1 VLSDHPL
8 LRNGWIN
15 KWENLI
21 SKIKKAMAYTLG
33 FFGLVIICLI
43 TILIILSPGNPKQ
56 FLDKNRIKLSN
67 SISEKIF
74 LDINGSKQGMFI
86 KGKNLDN
93 PIILYLH
100 GGMPDYFL
108 TEKYPTHLENEFTM
122 VWWEQRNCGISFD
135 PLSTK
140 DTTTLERLVDDTIVL
155 TKYLLERFNK
165 KKIYLVAHSGG
176 TFLGVY
182 VIDTAPELYK
192 AYIGIAQ
199 MSDQLLS
206 EKIAYEYILNHY
218 KKTKNRKMTDYF
230 QSISFNDQN
239 KIPEEYLKMRDVA
252 MHELGIGTTR
262 NMRNIVTGLFL
273 PSLYFSEYTPSE
285 KFHFWYGKSK
295 SAISQN
301 WEEMIRTNLMNTK
314 VDFKIPVYLFHGV
327 YDYTCSYELAK
338 KYFNKINAPIKGFYT
353 FDQSAHS
360 PLFEEPE
367 KTTRILIN
375 DIKNL
380 KVELADK

>member
-1 VLSDHPL
+1 MIA
-8 LRNGWIN
+8 NGN
-15 KWENLI
+15 KWLSIKAFTRKARRIMLI
-21 SKIKKAMAYTLG
+21 ML
-33 FFGLVIICLI
+33 FIILAC
-43 TILIILSPGNPKQ
+43 ILILVGVLFAYSPGKPTP
-56 FLDKNRIKLSN
+56 FLDKNGIKLSN
-67 SISEKIF
+67 SISEKLF
-74 LDINGSKQGMFI
+74 LDVNGSKQGMFI

-108 TEKYPTHLENEFTM
+108 TEKYPTHLEDDFTM
-122 VWWEQRNCGISFD
+122 VWWEQRNCGISCN
-135 PLSTK
+135 PVSTK
-140 DTTTLERLVDDTIVL
+140 DTTTLEQLVDDTIVL

-165 KKIYLVAHSGG
+165 KKIYLMAHSGG

-182 VIDTAPELYK
+182 VIDKAPELYD

-206 EKIAYEYILNHY
+206 EKTAYEYILNHY
-218 KKTKNRKMTDYF
+218 KETKNRKMTDYF

-239 KIPEEYLKMRDVA
+239 KIPEKYLKMRDVA
-252 MHELGIGTTR
+252 MHELGIGTMR

-273 PSLYFSEYTPSE
+273 QSLYFSEYTLSE
-285 KFHFWYGKSK
+285 KFHLWYGKSK
-295 SAISQN
+295 SGISQN
-301 WEEMIRTNLMNTK
+301 WGEMIYTNLMDIRNN
-314 VDFKIPVYLFHGV
+314 FKIPVYFFHGL

-367 KTTRILIN
+367 KTNRILIN

>member
-1 VLSDHPL
+1 MVY
-8 LRNGWIN
+8 I
-15 KWENLI
+15 
-21 SKIKKAMAYTLG
+21 LG
-33 FFGLVIICLI
+33 FFGLVIISLI
-43 TILIILSPGNPKQ
+43 IILIILSPGNPKQ
-56 FLDKNRIKLSN
+56 FLDKNRIKLNN

-108 TEKYPTHLENEFTM
+108 TEKYPTHLEDNFTM
-122 VWWEQRNCGISFD
+122 VWWEQRNCGISYNSG
-135 PLSTK
+135 STK
-140 DTTTLERLVDDTIVL
+140 NTTTLEQLADDTLVL
-155 TKYLLERFNK
+155 TKYILERFNR
-165 KKIYLVAHSGG
+165 KKIYLMAHSGG

-182 VIDTAPELYK
+182 IIDKAPELYD

-206 EKIAYEYILNHY
+206 EKIAYKYILDHY
-218 KKTKNRKMTDYF
+218 KETKNKKMADYF

-239 KIPEEYLKMRDVA
+239 KIPEEYSKMRDVA
-252 MHELGIGTTR
+252 MHELGIGTMR

-273 PSLYFSEYTPSE
+273 PSLYFSEYTLSE
-285 KFHFWYGKSK
+285 KFYLWYGKSK
-295 SAISQN
+295 SGISQN
-301 WEEMIRTNLMNTK
+301 WEEMTQTNL
-314 VDFKIPVYLFHGV
+314 VDIKNNFKIPVYFFQGF

-338 KYFNKINAPIKGFYT
+338 KYFDKINAPIKGFYT
-353 FDQSAHS
+353 FNQSAHS

-367 KTTRILIN
+367 KMNRILIN

-380 KVELADK
+380 KVEFADK